1 MSGARSAAAA
11 WNRVRAQASDGVA
24 TIARGRIPH
33 PRDAGA
39 RLTVTWPVGQLAD
52 YALDGDPGHA
62 PLTIREFPDRWE
74 AFVMAPTLVPNVVAL
89 IERNPR
95 AGLYLGSALLGG
107 WVGTSVSSSKE
118 SMALGI
124 GLGLLVA
131 ALLDDSS
138 RSQ

>member
-1 MSGARSAAAA
+1 MSGTTTAEAA
-11 WNRVRAQASDGVA
+11 WNRVRAKVGDGV
-24 TIARGRIPH
+24 TRIARGRIAH

-39 RLTVTWPVGQLAD
+39 RLTVTWPVGQHAD
-52 YALDGDPGHA
+52 YVLDGHPGQA

-74 AFVMAPTLVPNVVAL
+74 AFVMPPTLVPDVVAL

-124 GLGLLVA
+124 GLGLLIA
-131 ALLDDSS
+131 TLLDDSR
-138 RSQ
+138 RSE